1 MAPFVGLARLR
12 VHPQVVLAGELQI
25 IDLAGVDIHIEDL
38 AVIRYQKQRVDAVH
52 AHETTFLLL
61 NRLEADSVRI

>member
-1 MAPFVGLARLR
+1 
-12 VHPQVVLAGELQI
+12 VVLAGELQI